1 MRPNSDRIGAALLGL
16 VLLLAAAPPAG
27 AQEASQRRVERVAM
41 PDGAHLVVAEGDLEP
56 RSTGSYAVRLY
67 AAGDPAFPTDR
78 FVAGVVRARDGTI
91 ERTILQDLDGDGR
104 PELVVVVRGAGS
116 GGYLSADAFGV
127 SPQRLR
133 WRAGVAELAPDA
145 DPVPALQAKLRRGP
159 RR

>member
-1 MRPNSDRIGAALLGL
+1 MRPISERAAAALVVVG
-16 VLLLAAAPPAG
+16 LLLAVAAPAAAQDG
-27 AQEASQRRVERVAM
+27 AQRRVERIAM

-56 RSTGSYAVRLY
+56 RSVGSYAVRLY

-78 FVAGVVRARDGTI
+78 FVSGVVRARDGSV
-91 ERTILQDLDGDGR
+91 ERVLLQDLDGDGR

-127 SPQRLR
+127 TAKRLT
-133 WRAGVAELAPDA
+133 WRAGVAGLSADA
-145 DPVPALQAKLRRGP
+145 DPVPALRAKLRRKA